1 MSKRIVFAGLI
12 AVGMLAVSSSAQAVK
27 PKAAPPAAAPA
38 RDWTPADVSKA
49 IAKSD
54 PALLA
59 ACKKSHIDENCS
71 FLKSAA
77 DYAAQRDVKKRGV
90 LAEQI
95 MHFYLGKE
103 AKQEINLPAAKAEKL
118 TTAYAA
124 AKAAKAK
131 TWPTTLF
138 AEAAHEIDAL
148 LVTNINQ
155 SNRANFAPVLAGL
168 K

>member
-1 MSKRIVFAGLI
+1 MTKSVAFAGMML
-12 AVGMLAVSSSAQAVK
+12 VGMLAISNTAQAAK

-38 RDWTPADVSKA
+38 RDWTPADANKA
-49 IAKSD
+49 IAKSY

-77 DYAAQRDVKKRGV
+77 DYASQKDVKKRGV

-103 AKQEINLPAAKAEKL
+103 AKQEINLPSAKADKL
-118 TTAYAA
+118 TAAYAA
-124 AKAAKAK
+124 QKAAKAK

-138 AEAAHEIDAL
+138 AEAVSEITAL
-148 LVTNINQ
+148 LVNNINQ